1 VSIGAV
7 ASVISDRV
15 DGLLMKPNDANDL
28 SEKLLE
34 LASNPELRKTFGIMD
49 SIKQYK
55 ILRTNCNSKV

>member
-34 LASNPELRKTFGIMD
+34 LASNPELRKTFGINGFN
-49 SIKQYK
+49 KTVQNF
-55 ILRTNCNSKV
+55 TW